1 MRDKTSDCQRF
12 PKWNFSSQ
20 KFSQASPRE
29 RILALRLR
37 SLILKGR
44 IRPLTEPTVLWRMAA
59 ERTHD
64 MTNDIDNRVL
74 GRKGARTLSNEEL
87 LQVPGGSGTLKITH
101 LPNGLAD
108 TLADF

>member
-1 MRDKTSDCQRF
+1 MEFQLTKI
-12 PKWNFSSQ
+12 SSG
-20 KFSQASPRE
+20 KPRE
-29 RILALRLR
+29 RIFLLRLR

-64 MTNDIDNRVL
+64 MTNDTDNRVL
-74 GRKGARTLSNEEL
+74 GRKGARTLSDQEM
-87 LQVPGGSGTLKITH
+87 LQVTGGSGTLKITH

-108 TLADF
+108 VLADS